1 MNGKLLNL
9 IGFAGLVA
17 GLFTATPVHAM
28 FGKHSGSRSHPSRGY
43 RLSSGHEATAV
54 GVQPGPSAYPRYRNY
69 AGTYVAY
76 GPRPYYY
83 YQPWYAV
90 GPTGAVVVEEGV
102 VHRYP
107 DRRDVYEYEDEKR
120 ADPFEIYRFELGA
133 SLGAGAQPDGQRVGM
148 FGLNLLVDWRS
159 LGIDVRYDD
168 VGFESGSGAFNSV
181 DHVKLLNATMT
192 FALIDGQHGRLR
204 AHIGA
209 FSAFAPEAT
218 FVGPGGGLSLSL
230 DLFGPF
236 TAEGSAQAVVFPF
249 TQFDTRAAVGL
260 RLGAIEGRLGWRYLL
275 LDDQGRLG
283 GDGTPSISSG
293 PYVGALIRI

>member
-9 IGFAGLVA
+9 IGVA
-17 GLFTATPVHAM
+17 GIASGLLSATPAHAM
-28 FGKHSGSRSHPSRGY
+28 FGRHSSSRSHPSRGY
-43 RLSSGHEATAV
+43 RLSSSHEATAV

-107 DRRDVYEYEDEKR
+107 DRRDVYEYEDEKKP
-120 ADPFEIYRFELGA
+120 DPFEIYRFELGA
-133 SLGAGAQPDGQRVGM
+133 TLGAATQPDGQGVGM

-168 VGFESGSGAFNSV
+168 LALSSSASV
-181 DHVKLLNATMT
+181 DRIKLLNGTMT

-204 AHIGA
+204 AHVGA
-209 FSAFAPEAT
+209 FSYFAPNAT

-236 TAEGSAQAVVFPF
+236 TAEGSAQAVIVPF
-249 TQFDTRAAVGL
+249 TQFDTRAAMGL
-260 RLGAIEGRLGWRYLL
+260 RLGPIEGRLGWRYVF
-275 LDDQGRLG
+275 LDDQNRLG
-283 GDGTPSISSG
+283 DGGNQTVASG